1 MSRVDDVVVGDTR
14 GSYVLPLNTSPHVL
28 LSEKETVAGIHR
40 DDEAPCGLE
49 AEEGTGIDSWGLDL
63 DCGSRRRGGWAGV
76 KVGSKTKA
84 HLAPDVSKED
94 VGLPWAEKLGEKE
107 VSSKCSCQKIRK
119 VGTFSVIHS
128 TRTSV

>member
-1 MSRVDDVVVGDTR
+1 MSRVDDGVVGDTR
-14 GSYVLPLNTSPHVL
+14 GSYVLPLNTSPRVL

-40 DDEAPCGLE
+40 DDEAPYGLGV
-49 AEEGTGIDSWGLDL
+49 EEGTGIDSWGLVL
-63 DCGSRRRGGWAGV
+63 DCGSRRRGGRAGV

-84 HLAPDVSKED
+84 RLAPDVSKED

-107 VSSKCSCQKIRK
+107 VRSNCSCQKIRK

>member
-14 GSYVLPLNTSPHVL
+14 GSYVLLLNTSPRVL
-28 LSEKETVAGIHR
+28 LSEKETVADIHR
-40 DDEAPCGLE
+40 DDEAPYGLGV
-49 AEEGTGIDSWGLDL
+49 EEDTGIDSLDLDL
-63 DCGSRRRGGWAGV
+63 DCGSRRRGGREGV

-84 HLAPDVSKED
+84 RLAPDVSKED

-107 VSSKCSCQKIRK
+107 VRSKCSCQKIRK